1 MMLINRNNYENFFLL
16 YADGELNATEH
27 LAVEEFVA
35 ANEDLRIELEMI
47 QAAVLPTEEISLID
61 KSFLYKEIV
70 FDTKL
75 QEKLLLKIDNEL
87 PANEMANINALLQ
100 TNTAAKKEYDLL
112 SKTKLDA
119 NEKIIFADK
128 DLLYKKEKDN
138 VVPFAYW
145 RWAAAAML
153 IGFALFTGVKIVN
166 NKKDDTI
173 QIATTTNKEVENKIT
188 TTQNNIANNT
198 TQNNTTNVIGDTATN
213 NNYKQS
219 FDSKN
224 IVNNNTN
231 ENIIVTKENNKR
243 IIDNNEVNKEEVAN
257 PNYIIAKEEVLLP
270 KYENVNSTV
279 AENKIEVAVNNISSS
294 EKMFP
299 LEDTYVQQV
308 ANVVEDKTDNKIFYV
323 NETKVK
329 NSKLGGFFK
338 KLKKAIEKKA
348 NLKPGSSVQV
358 AGFEISAN

>member
-1 MMLINRNNYENFFLL
+1 MMFINRNNYENFFLL

-47 QAAVLPTEEISLID
+47 QAAVLPTEEISVID
-61 KSFLYKEIV
+61 KSFLYKEII
-70 FDTKL
+70 FDNTL

-87 PANEMANINALLQ
+87 PANEMANIDSLLQ
-100 TNTAAKKEYDLL
+100 TNTAAKKEYELL
-112 SKTKLDA
+112 AKTKLDT
-119 NEKIIFADK
+119 NEKIIFTDK
-128 DLLYKKEKDN
+128 HLLYKKESDN
-138 VVPFAYW
+138 VIPFAYW

-153 IGFALFTGVKIVN
+153 IGFALFTGVKIFN
-166 NKKDDTI
+166 NKKDDAS
-173 QIATTTNKEVENKIT
+173 QVATTTNKEVENKNT

-198 TQNNTTNVIGDTATN
+198 VQNSIKNINSDTITNI
-213 NNYKQS
+213 NYKQS
-219 FDSKN
+219 SDSKN

-231 ENIIVTKENNKR
+231 ENIIVTNK
-243 IIDNNEVNKEEVAN
+243 NNERITNNNAVNKEEVAN
-257 PNYIIAKEEVLLP
+257 PNNFIAKEEVLLP
-270 KYENVNSTV
+270 KYENVNNTV
-279 AENKIEVAVNNISSS
+279 AENKIEVAVNTISSS
-294 EKMFP
+294 GKMYQ

-308 ANVVEDKTDNKIFYV
+308 ATVAEDKTDNKIFYV

-329 NSKLGGFFK
+329 NSKVGGFFK

>member
-1 MMLINRNNYENFFLL
+1 MFINRNNYENFFLL

-87 PANEMANINALLQ
+87 PATEMANINSLLQ
-100 TNTAAKKEYDLL
+100 TNTAAKKDYDLL
-112 SKTKLDA
+112 AKTKLDA
-119 NEKIIFADK
+119 TETIIFADK
-128 DLLYKKEKDN
+128 HLLYKKESDN
-138 VVPFAYW
+138 VIPFAYW

-153 IGFALFTGVKIVN
+153 IGFALFTGVKIFN
-166 NKKDDTI
+166 NKKDDAS
-173 QIATTTNKEVENKIT
+173 QVAVNKEQQIENKNT

-198 TQNNTTNVIGDTATN
+198 TQNNTTNVNIDTAN
-213 NNYKQS
+213 NIIYKQS

-231 ENIIVTKENNKR
+231 QKIIVTKESNKR
-243 IIDNNEVNKEEVAN
+243 IINNDAVNKEEVAN
-257 PNYIIAKEEVLLP
+257 PNNFIAKEEVLLP
-270 KYENVNSTV
+270 KYENVNNTV
-279 AENKIEVAVNNISSS
+279 AENKIGVAVNNISSS
-294 EKMFP
+294 EKILP
-299 LEDTYVQQV
+299 LEDTYIQPV
-308 ANVVEDKTDNKIFYV
+308 AMVVEDKTDNKIFYV

-329 NSKLGGFFK
+329 NSKVGGFFK
-338 KLKKAIEKKA
+338 RLKKSIEKKA